1 MVLVLNVL
9 NSVGTDG
16 SFDNEDS
23 EQSVLSEIGRTI
35 SPVFAPFGVT
45 EENWPASV
53 GIFTGVL
60 AKEAVVGTL
69 DALYTTL
76 GEEDEAKLLSQTN
89 PKPLSWRADKT
100 AEEFDGTA
108 ADGGEPAFDLL
119 GTLGEGLATIPVNLG
134 DAVASWLDPLG
145 LNIGNVTDSAT
156 AAEAQ
161 GVQVGTFG
169 AMQDRFGSHAAAFA
183 YLLFVLLYFPC
194 IAATAAI
201 YREAGTRWALFVAGW
216 TTGLAYAMATLF
228 YQAARFT
235 QHPASSAAWI
245 GGMLA
250 AFAVVIAA
258 MRYRGRRRPQA
269 AAIPLKAVQEA

>member
-1 MVLVLNVL
+1 
-9 NSVGTDG
+9 
-16 SFDNEDS
+16 
-23 EQSVLSEIGRTI
+23 
-35 SPVFAPFGVT
+35 VT

-145 LNIGNVTDSAT
+145 LNIGNVTDYAT

-183 YLLFVLLYFPC
+183 YLLFVLLYVPC
-194 IAATAAI
+194 IAAVAAI
-201 YREAGTRWALFVAGW
+201 RRETTLRWTLFVAGW
-216 TTGLAYAMATLF
+216 TTGLAYAVATVF
-228 YQAARFT
+228 YQAATFVH
-235 QHPASSAAWI
+235 HPASSAAWI
-245 GGMLA
+245 AGMLA
-250 AFAVVIAA
+250 AFLASVAL
-258 MRYRGRRRPQA
+258 MRHVGRREGAPAQIAGAQRA
-269 AAIPLKAVQEA
+269 